1 LVKPAPAAR
10 DLSEL
15 SQQFALSV
23 REACQLARVGR
34 SQLYEALKA
43 GELRAKKRGA
53 TTLILPAELHRWLEN
68 LPDFEAGSTRR
79 KPRRKSPAVRL
90 VACT

>member
-1 LVKPAPAAR
+1 MDKTPPAAR

-15 SQQFALSV
+15 SQQMALSV
-23 REACQLARVGR
+23 KEACRLARVGR
-34 SQLYEALKA
+34 TQLYEAINA
-43 GELRAKKRGA
+43 GELRAKKRGV
-53 TTLILPAELHRWLEN
+53 TTLILQAELSRWLEN

-90 VACT
+90 VA